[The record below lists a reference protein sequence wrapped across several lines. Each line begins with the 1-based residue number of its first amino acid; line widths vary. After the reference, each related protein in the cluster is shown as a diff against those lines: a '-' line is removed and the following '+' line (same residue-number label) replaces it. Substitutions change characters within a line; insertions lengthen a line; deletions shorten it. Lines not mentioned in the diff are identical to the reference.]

1 MAIEI
6 KTAAANTAS
15 INNEMLFVV
24 YESTKAND
32 PVTYPDYSYVCDV
45 YVNSTLVERLIAR
58 PDPTY
63 KMGIFDISKALQPYA
78 TYQFSAASSKE
89 DYTARVSY
97 QLKFGEQYDGTLYTN
112 QLTDSTRYGVKTYA
126 VRPFTSSDVLSNGL
140 ASNMP
145 STVKWHKSQD
155 WQLMSYYSNVSGIT
169 DVELKHYNAAGTLLN
184 TTTITN
190 GDYTANEIRQ
200 INVGKLVA
208 DISGAI
214 YATVTGAGLNQRI
227 DYLCDGKYIPYTLVW
242 LNPFG
247 GYDSQ
252 SFGLVSKKVI
262 ELTKKDFI
270 QTNYRINV
278 SGEVSYQA
286 NNVFYGGK
294 KGYASNVKVKM
305 NLTSHLLNDDE
316 YNWLADLFISPE
328 VYILATSAGGL
339 APDDAGK
346 FIPVTIGQ
354 TNYEYRTYKNS
365 RLTPL
370 QFEVEFS
377 DMYNSQFL

>member
-1 MAIEI
+1 MAIEL
-6 KTAAANTAS
+6 KSYAGDTAS

-24 YESTKAND
+24 NEATKAND

-45 YVNSTLVERLIAR
+45 YVDSTLVERLIAR

-63 KMGIFDISKALQPYA
+63 KMGVFDVSRALQPYA
-78 TYQFSAASSKE
+78 TYGFSAASNKE
-89 DYTARVSY
+89 DYTSRVAY

-112 QLTDSTRYGVKTYA
+112 LLTDSTRYAVKTYA
-126 VRPFTSSDVLSNGL
+126 VRPFTSSSILSNGL

-145 STVKWHKSQD
+145 STVNWHKSQN
-155 WQLMSYYSNVSGIT
+155 WQLISLFSNVSGIT

-184 TTTITN
+184 TTTISN
-190 GDYTANEIRQ
+190 SDYTDNEIRQ

-214 YATVTGAGLNQRI
+214 YATVTGGGLNQRI
-227 DYLCDGKYIPYTLVW
+227 NYLCDGKYNPYTLIW
-242 LNPFG
+242 LNPLG

-252 SFGLVSKKVI
+252 SFGLVSKKMI
-262 ELTKKDFI
+262 ELVKKEFM
-270 QTNYRINV
+270 QLNYRLNA
-278 SGEVSYQA
+278 SGEVSYKT

-294 KGYASNVKVKM
+294 KGYATNAKTKVS
-305 NLTSHLLNDDE
+305 LTSHLLNESE
-316 YNWLADLFISPE
+316 YTWLADLFISPE
-328 VYILATSAGGL
+328 VYLLDDTTVLSES
-339 APDDAGK
+339 DAGV

-354 TNYEYRTYKNS
+354 TNYEFRNYKNS

-370 QFEVEFS
+370 QFEIEFG
-377 DMYNSQFL
+377 DVYNSQYL